1 MSINLQ
7 VYFYVME
14 LNESSLIEREI
25 TIRNLRLTKE
35 VLETKR
41 SIVRWLALSLGIIN
55 PGESRLSAVA
65 ILDALIYFQFIKKS
79 DPNIDELTQ
88 YINKNW
94 EEINE
99 KTLRYH
105 LLRMKKMGYV
115 ENSKGVFSLKPPS
128 IGDKYD
134 YEAWSKALFEED
146 YKQVSRKVGEALKE
160 LKNRTQ

>member
-1 MSINLQ
+1 
-7 VYFYVME
+7 ME

-25 TIRNLRLTKE
+25 TVRNLRLTKE

-55 PGESRLSAVA
+55 PGESRLSALAV
-65 ILDALIYFQFIKKS
+65 LDALIYFQFVNKS
-79 DPNIDELTQ
+79 DPSVDELSQ

-115 ENSKGVFSLKPPS
+115 DNGRGVFFLKPPP

-134 YEAWSKALFEED
+134 YDAWAKSLFEED